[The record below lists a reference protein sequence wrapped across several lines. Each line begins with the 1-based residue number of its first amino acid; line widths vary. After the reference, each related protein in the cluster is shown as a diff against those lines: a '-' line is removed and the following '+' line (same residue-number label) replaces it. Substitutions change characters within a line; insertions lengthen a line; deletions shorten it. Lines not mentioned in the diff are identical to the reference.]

1 MRLPVIESSLGPDR
15 EDSVRVTRVIAELQ
29 SNLRG
34 TVRGDVLE
42 RGLYATDASPYDVM
56 PIAVVAPR
64 DTSDVTTAMEICSS
78 HALPVL
84 PRGAGTSL
92 GGQTVNAAVVMDFS
106 PFMNRVV
113 SIDADGRTAR
123 VQPGLVL
130 DDFNRTLKP
139 LGLGFGPDVSTS
151 THATLGGM
159 IGNASAGAF
168 SLIHGMTDEHV
179 LSIDG
184 VLADGTG
191 HHFGTGCSGD
201 DPVIGRILQE
211 LRSVVEPLREEID
224 ARFPKVRRNVGG
236 YRFDDLL
243 EMFDRSGPGNF
254 DQVNLGRFLSGSEGS
269 LAITSEATVRL
280 VEPSR
285 GRALMVAAFA
295 TVTDACRRVEALV
308 GAGPAAVELMDAFII
323 DAASKQA
330 VYASDVA
337 LLPTVGGMR
346 AGAILFVEFHAEDH
360 SVAEAAAHAAQAQAG
375 LDDESTRIF
384 LDPKEQ
390 RRLWAI
396 RTTGLGL
403 ISKVV
408 GSVQPMAGLEDCGV
422 PIDRLAEFQPA
433 FESLIRDRGW
443 SGVFYAH
450 ASVGLLHVR
459 PRIDLSSDADRASF
473 RALRDET
480 LELVRAHGGSISGE
494 HGDGRIRTD
503 LVHRMYGS
511 RIVEGFKDVKAIF
524 DPRGLL
530 NPGSKVVPRDPLS
543 DLRVDRDRPG
553 IASGPFFFRWAE
565 GGPLAEARACNG
577 NALCRRIEG
586 GAMCPSYRALRDERH
601 STRGRANA
609 LRLALD
615 GRLADETGEEPGGN
629 PWSRPDV
636 EETLSLCLSCKA
648 CRHECP
654 SNVDLAKLKAE
665 YLAQSY
671 AGGRRK
677 SVRTRVLGR
686 AGLLLKRAARVP
698 RLSRALT
705 SIPGID
711 AIIARVLGLDPMRRL
726 PRPSAPVAGTFAA
739 TVGADAPVVVL
750 LGDCFS
756 TSIEPDLQDDAER
769 VLDAFGYR
777 VRRVSLVGC
786 CGRPQISAGLLD
798 EARSLVERS
807 AGPLA
812 AELDSSGAVAMIA
825 LEPSCLSALREEW
838 RELESDVPATTTDRL
853 ARASVS
859 IESFLE
865 ERWDVHPRRPR
876 VSLPDSI
883 TVHPHCHAKVDRDH
897 FRKLLDHVGAVD
909 AKVLDSG
916 CCGLAGSFGYVA
928 EHAALSK
935 RIFEQSLG
943 ATVDDADGGPL
954 VASGTSCRH
963 QCDDLANLA
972 ALHPAT
978 LIARG
983 L

>member
-1 MRLPVIESSLGPDR
+1 MRLPVIESSLEPDR
-15 EDSVRVTRVIAELQ
+15 EDSARVARVVAELE

-64 DTSDVTTAMEICSS
+64 DPSDVTAAMEICSS
-78 HALPVL
+78 HAMPVL

-92 GGQTVNAAVVMDFS
+92 GGQTVNAAVVIDFS
-106 PFMNRVV
+106 PFMNRVI

-123 VQPGLVL
+123 VQPGLIL
-130 DDFNRTLKP
+130 DDFKRTLEP
-139 LGLGFGPDVSTS
+139 FGLGFGPDVSTS

-168 SLIHGMTDEHV
+168 SLVHGMTDEHV

-184 VLADGTG
+184 VLADGTS
-191 HHFGTGCSGD
+191 HHFGTGCGGE
-201 DPVIGRILQE
+201 DPVVDRILQE
-211 LRSVVEPLREEID
+211 LRSVVEPLREEIE

-243 EMFDRSGPGNF
+243 EMFDRSTPGSV

-285 GRALMVAAFA
+285 GRALLVAAFA
-295 TVTDACRRVEALV
+295 SVTDACRQVETLV

-330 VYASDVA
+330 MYAPDVA
-337 LLPTVGGMR
+337 LLPTVRGAR
-346 AGAILFVEFHAEDH
+346 AGAILFVEFHGEDH
-360 SVAEAAAHAAQAQAG
+360 AVAEAAARGAQVQAG
-375 LDDESTRIF
+375 LDEDSTRVF

-390 RRLWAI
+390 LRLWAI

-403 ISKVV
+403 ISKVT

-433 FESLIRDRGW
+433 FESLIRARGW

-459 PRIDLSSDADRASF
+459 PRIDLSSEADRASF
-473 RALRDET
+473 RSLRDET

-503 LVHRMYGS
+503 LVHRMYGA
-511 RIVEGFKDVKAIF
+511 RIVEGFQTVKTIF

-543 DLRVDRDRPG
+543 DLRVDRERPG

-615 GRLADETGEEPGGN
+615 GRLADEAGEEEKGA
-629 PWSRPDV
+629 PWNRPDV
-636 EETLSLCLSCKA
+636 EEALSLCLSCKA

-686 AGLLLKRAARVP
+686 AGLLLKRAARLP
-698 RLSRALT
+698 RLSRALA
-705 SIPGID
+705 SIPGAD
-711 AIIARVLGLDPMRRL
+711 AIIARMLGLDPMRRL
-726 PRPSAPVAGTFAA
+726 PRPGVPVAEAFTA
-739 TVGADAPVVVL
+739 TVGVDAPVVIL

-756 TSIEPDLQDDAER
+756 TSIEPGLQDDAQR

-777 VRRVSLVGC
+777 VRRVSLAGC
-786 CGRPQISAGLLD
+786 CGRPQISAGLLG
-798 EARSLVERS
+798 EARSLVEQS

-812 AELDSSGAVAMIA
+812 AELDASGAVAMIG
-825 LEPSCLSALREEW
+825 LEPSCLSAMQEEW
-838 RELESDVPATTTDRL
+838 RELESGVPSTTTDRL
-853 ARASVS
+853 ASASVS

-865 ERWDVHPRRPR
+865 ERWDAHPRRPR
-876 VSLPDSI
+876 VTLPDSI

-897 FRKLLDHVGAVD
+897 FRRLLDHLGAID
-909 AKVLDSG
+909 AKILDSG

-928 EHAALSK
+928 EHAALSR

-943 ATVDDADGGPL
+943 ETVDESNGGPL
-954 VASGTSCRH
+954 VAAGTSCRH

-978 LIARG
+978 LIARA